1 MRYSVIKCESMPFKE
16 FDFVNKKSKLNFETK
31 NIIRFLE
38 SVLEIIVLSVIYYFF
53 WRYAYPDTDF
63 PAFLGNG
70 KFLLMAVYAIL
81 SWLFIG
87 NSEGFQIGNLR
98 KTNLVAAQWIGIA
111 ITDVITY
118 FQLCLIANKMISPLP
133 MIVLFVVDLFV
144 STMFIFIYDKL
155 FYYFYAPHNML
166 MIYGSDNAVDM
177 KIKLDSQKKR
187 YNITKLISSDVGFEN
202 ICKEIDNFES
212 VIVNDISPRLRN
224 DIMKY
229 CYENDIRMYMVPKIT
244 DLLVRGAI
252 NITAVDTPMLLV
264 KNIALTADQRFF
276 KRLLD
281 IVLSSIAYIVAL
293 PFMLIIMIAIKIEDG
308 GPVFYKQTRVTENGK
323 EFDILKFRSMIVD
336 AEKNG
341 AMAATGKD
349 PRITKVGNIIRPI
362 RFDELPQIL
371 NILKGDMSIVGPR
384 PERKEYMEEYSKDIP
399 EFKYRTKVKGGL
411 TGYAQIY
418 GKYNTSA
425 YDKLRLDLMYI
436 QNYSLLLDIKLILLT
451 IRILFSKDSTEGFD
465 EARKKELLREELL
478 KQIQEETENK
488 E

>member
-1 MRYSVIKCESMPFKE
+1 MGKQ
-16 FDFVNKKSKLNFETK
+16 SKLSFETK
-31 NIIRFLE
+31 NILRFFE
-38 SVLEIIVLSVIYYFF
+38 SIIEILILSVIYFFF
-53 WRYAYPDTDF
+53 WKYGYANENF

-81 SWLFIG
+81 AWLFIG

-98 KTNLVAAQWIGIA
+98 KTILATAQWIGIT
-111 ITDVITY
+111 ITNVITY

-133 MIVLFVVDLFV
+133 MVVLFIVDLFV
-144 STMFIFIYDKL
+144 ATLLIFIYDKI
-155 FYYFYAPHNML
+155 FYILYASHNML
-166 MIYGSDNAVDM
+166 MIYGSNNAVDM

-187 YNITKLISSDVGFEN
+187 YNITKLLSADIGFEK
-202 ICKEIDNFES
+202 ICEEIDNYES
-212 VIVNDISPRLRN
+212 IVVNDISPRLRN
-224 DIMKY
+224 DLMKY
-229 CYENDIRMYMVPKIT
+229 CYEKNIRMYMVPKIT
-244 DLLVRGAI
+244 DILVRGAI
-252 NITAVDTPMLLV
+252 NINAVDTPMLLV
-264 KNIALTADQRFF
+264 KNVALTADQRFF

-281 IVLSSIAYIVAL
+281 IVLSSIACIVAL

-384 PERKEYMEEYSKDIP
+384 PERKEYMEEYSKEIP

-436 QNYSLLLDIKLILLT
+436 QNYSFLLDIKLILLT
-451 IRILFSKDSTEGFD
+451 VRILFSKDSTEGFD

-478 KQIQEETENK
+478 KQVQEDTDIK